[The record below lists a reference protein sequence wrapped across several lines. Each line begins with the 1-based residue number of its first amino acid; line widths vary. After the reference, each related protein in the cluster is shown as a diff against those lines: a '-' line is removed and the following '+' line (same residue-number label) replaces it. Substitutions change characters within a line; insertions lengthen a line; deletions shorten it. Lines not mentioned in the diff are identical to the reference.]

1 MDLNKESEY
10 SRLSGNTSTPSFH
23 DGGEFVYPRSRRPW
37 PSRHAIAYFLLIIL
51 NIASLGLLANQQYHG
66 HPEDANKDCVRP
78 LLTYSPSKEAGA
90 TLYESRTLYRSL
102 NDNPYTGEPRPE
114 HDDAWAK
121 LVEPM
126 TIILSPEEYRK
137 ADLGDDTLEM
147 DDGSGYISEMAVYHE
162 LHCNKRIR
170 RHLAMDYYYPNI
182 SADDLHRENVH
193 IGIFPY
199 FLSGD
204 TMYTQFLT
212 SCRPLSR
219 VLARGRH
226 VPRRHDAGNHV
237 LARCAANLTRV

>member
-10 SRLSGNTSTPSFH
+10 SRLSGNASTPSFH
-23 DGGEFVYPRSRRPW
+23 DGGGEFVYLRSSRRPW
-37 PSRHAIAYFLLIIL
+37 PTRHTFAYALLIIL
-51 NIASLGLLANQQYHG
+51 NIASLGLLAKQQYHG
-66 HPEDANKDCVRP
+66 HPEDADKDCVRP

-102 NDNPYTGEPRPE
+102 NNNPYTGDPRPE
-114 HDDAWAK
+114 HDAAWVK

-126 TIILSPEEYRK
+126 TIVLSPEEYRK

-147 DDGSGYISEMAVYHE
+147 LDGSGYISEMAVYHE

-193 IGIFPY
+193 IGISLSL
-199 FLSGD
+199 FLS
-204 TMYTQFLT
+204 F
-212 SCRPLSR
+212 
-219 VLARGRH
+219 
-226 VPRRHDAGNHV
+226 DAMHN
-237 LARCAANLTRV
+237 RI